1 DEELESARGAEALHR
16 RRWDHEDARLLDL
29 GRAPLQVREELVGRR
44 PVTPLL
50 PRLRADEDGTGVRAV
65 GARRA
70 REPRERHREVD
81 ARRGEDDLAR
91 SPHDGVGPLE
101 RRPVGELDRDD
112 EVALVLRRNEARRDG
127 PEPDHDE
134 TEQQGIGGERKGGSA
149 YQAADG
155 PSIAMAGPL
164 EDPVEHAEEPAEEA
178 VPQASEPV
186 LLGALGLE
194 EERAHRRAQ
203 RERIERRQ
211 YGRHRDREGE
221 LPIELARDA
230 AEERR

>member
-1 DEELESARGAEALHR
+1 PASSLFPYSTLFRS
-16 RRWDHEDARLLDL
+16 
-29 GRAPLQVREELVGRR
+29 
-44 PVTPLL
+44 
-50 PRLRADEDGTGVRAV
+50 GVRAV

-70 REPRERHREVD
+70 REPRERDRELD
-81 ARRGEDDLAR
+81 ARGRENGLAR
-91 SPHDGVGPLE
+91 APHDGVGPLE

-112 EVALVLRRNEARRDG
+112 EVALVLRRNEACRDG

-164 EDPVEHAEEPAEEA
+164 ENPVEHAEEPAEEA

-194 EERAHRRAQ
+194 EEHAHRRAQ
-203 RERIERRQ
+203 RE
-211 YGRHRDREGE
+211 
-221 LPIELARDA
+221 
-230 AEERR
+230 

>member
-1 DEELESARGAEALHR
+1 AEPLPGTILDEELEPARGAEALHG
-16 RRWDHEDARLLDL
+16 RRWDHEDARLFDL
-29 GRAPLQVREELVGRR
+29 GQAPLQRREEFVGRR

-50 PRLRADEDGTGVRAV
+50 PRLRADEDGTGLRAV

-70 REPRERHREVD
+70 REARDRHREVD
-81 ARRGEDDLAR
+81 ARRGEDDLAG

-101 RRPVGELDRDD
+101 RRPGGELDRDD

-134 TEQQGIGGERKGGSA
+134 TEQQGVGGERKGGSA

-155 PSIAMAGPL
+155 PSIAMAGLL
-164 EDPVEHAEEPAEEA
+164 EDPVEQAEEPAEEA

-203 RERIERRQ
+203 RERVERRQ
-211 YGRHRDREGE
+211 Y
-221 LPIELARDA
+221 
-230 AEERR
+230 

>member
-1 DEELESARGAEALHR
+1 
-16 RRWDHEDARLLDL
+16 
-29 GRAPLQVREELVGRR
+29 
-44 PVTPLL
+44 
-50 PRLRADEDGTGVRAV
+50 PRLRADEDGARVRAV

-70 REPRERHREVD
+70 REARERHREAD

-91 SPHDGVGPLE
+91 SPHDGIGPLE

-134 TEQQGIGGERKGGSA
+134 TEQEGIGGEREGGSA

-155 PSIAMAGPL
+155 PSVALAGPL
-164 EDPVEHAEEPAEEA
+164 EDPVESPEEPPEQA

-203 RERIERRQ
+203 REGVERRQ
-211 YGRHRDREGE
+211 DGRHRDRERE
-221 LPIELARDA
+221 LAIELARDA
-230 AEERR
+230 AEEGRRHEDCRETDGDRDDRTRHLVYGAVRGLARPEA

>member
-1 DEELESARGAEALHR
+1 SRK
-16 RRWDHEDARLLDL
+16 
-29 GRAPLQVREELVGRR
+29 
-44 PVTPLL
+44 
-50 PRLRADEDGTGVRAV
+50 DG
-65 GARRA
+65 
-70 REPRERHREVD
+70 
-81 ARRGEDDLAR
+81 
-91 SPHDGVGPLE
+91 SGPLE
-101 RRPVGELDRDD
+101 GRPGGELYRDD
-112 EVALVLRRNEARRDG
+112 EVALGLRRNEARRDG

-134 TEQQGIGGERKGGSA
+134 TEQQGIGSERKGGSA

-203 RERIERRQ
+203 RERVERRQ
-211 YGRHRDREGE
+211 YGRHGDREGE

-230 AEERR
+230 REERRRHEDRRETEGDRDDRTRHLVHGAVRGLARREALGDVALDVLDHHDREIGRAHV